1 MGIIKAKGLEKK
13 KKACYNRAI
22 GRKAVA
28 FMGLFKSKGEKELE
42 HILFEMKCNLENNYK
57 DSAHNARKRLMER
70 ADALYAE
77 GKIKE
82 KVYQKYRLIYEEYTE
97 RLKDYRH

>member
-1 MGIIKAKGLEKK
+1 M
-13 KKACYNRAI
+13 
-22 GRKAVA
+22 A